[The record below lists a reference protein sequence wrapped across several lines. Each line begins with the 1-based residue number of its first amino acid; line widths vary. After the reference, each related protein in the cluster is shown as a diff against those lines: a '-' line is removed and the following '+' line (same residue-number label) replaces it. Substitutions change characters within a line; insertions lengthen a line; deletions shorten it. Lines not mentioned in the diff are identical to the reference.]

1 MHYINFISCFSTAL
15 EEARDINMHL
25 KPLRRLLDD
34 MEQFDFSELEK
45 IIPAILHTVG
55 LIWANSKYYCRAPR
69 MIVLLQELCNM
80 LIEMVS
86 NLIKTD
92 FLEGDFQVL
101 YFVVCT
107 TCSSFDL
114 VHKFQTLLGRKSHL
128 VCNIEHHWFSPLISS
143 TCHF

>member
-1 MHYINFISCFSTAL
+1 MGAITSITCLNLSSIVLQLNFIRYFPIAL
-15 EEARDINMHL
+15 EEARDINIHL

-86 NLIKTD
+86 S
-92 FLEGDFQVL
+92 Q
-101 YFVVCT
+101 
-107 TCSSFDL
+107 
-114 VHKFQTLLGRKSHL
+114 
-128 VCNIEHHWFSPLISS
+128 
-143 TCHF
+143 

>member
-1 MHYINFISCFSTAL
+1 MIEREGGKKEDSNGLFLFKHCYTCNTPVFSNASCYFSAAL

-86 NLIKTD
+86 IM
-92 FLEGDFQVL
+92 
-101 YFVVCT
+101 
-107 TCSSFDL
+107 
-114 VHKFQTLLGRKSHL
+114 
-128 VCNIEHHWFSPLISS
+128 
-143 TCHF
+143 

>member
-1 MHYINFISCFSTAL
+1 MNFCQGCNFFDIFLTTQLFQSNAMSSARYLSVLNNFVTFFFFLAL
-15 EEARDINMHL
+15 EEARDINIHL

-34 MEQFDFSELEK
+34 MEQFDFSELDK

-86 NLIKTD
+86 N
-92 FLEGDFQVL
+92 F
-101 YFVVCT
+101 
-107 TCSSFDL
+107 
-114 VHKFQTLLGRKSHL
+114 
-128 VCNIEHHWFSPLISS
+128 
-143 TCHF
+143 

>member
-1 MHYINFISCFSTAL
+1 MPLFSKKNCKIKVKLRQSLNLFCFKLTLAKIRSHYFYNISEFIKYCPAIKLYSFFSIAL
-15 EEARDINMHL
+15 EEARDINIHL

-86 NLIKTD
+86 S
-92 FLEGDFQVL
+92 Q
-101 YFVVCT
+101 
-107 TCSSFDL
+107 
-114 VHKFQTLLGRKSHL
+114 
-128 VCNIEHHWFSPLISS
+128 
-143 TCHF
+143 

>member
-1 MHYINFISCFSTAL
+1 
-15 EEARDINMHL
+15 
-25 KPLRRLLDD
+25 

-86 NLIKTD
+86 SQST
-92 FLEGDFQVL
+92 
-101 YFVVCT
+101 
-107 TCSSFDL
+107 
-114 VHKFQTLLGRKSHL
+114 SHL
-128 VCNIEHHWFSPLISS
+128 RVTAVYSS
-143 TCHF
+143 QEERGFFNAQP

>member
-1 MHYINFISCFSTAL
+1 MRHSVRQVKGHLQTKRMPLFSRKSCKIKVKLRQRFGAITSITSLNLSSIILQLNFICYFPIAL
-15 EEARDINMHL
+15 EEARDINIHL

-86 NLIKTD
+86 S
-92 FLEGDFQVL
+92 Q
-101 YFVVCT
+101 
-107 TCSSFDL
+107 
-114 VHKFQTLLGRKSHL
+114 
-128 VCNIEHHWFSPLISS
+128 
-143 TCHF
+143 

>member
-1 MHYINFISCFSTAL
+1 MFVARYLKLSCFSTAL
-15 EEARDINMHL
+15 DEARDINIHL

-34 MEQFDFSELEK
+34 MEQFDFSELDK

-86 NLIKTD
+86 RSDLRNFILKCINMCLSF
-92 FLEGDFQVL
+92 FLVS
-101 YFVVCT
+101 C
-107 TCSSFDL
+107 
-114 VHKFQTLLGRKSHL
+114 
-128 VCNIEHHWFSPLISS
+128 
-143 TCHF
+143 

>member
-1 MHYINFISCFSTAL
+1 MPWVVQGTYLYLIILLTFFFFLAL
-15 EEARDINMHL
+15 EEARDINIHL

-34 MEQFDFSELEK
+34 MEQFDFSELDK

-86 NLIKTD
+86 N
-92 FLEGDFQVL
+92 F
-101 YFVVCT
+101 
-107 TCSSFDL
+107 
-114 VHKFQTLLGRKSHL
+114 
-128 VCNIEHHWFSPLISS
+128 
-143 TCHF
+143 